1 MDSYDEVITELCC
14 FREASDQPYPAKVA
28 VCWVIVNRSKD
39 PENRWPKTLAEVV
52 LEHAQFASFP
62 TKTPPNPNEAANALR
77 FPTRTDP
84 MGWQAWQDCLNAFD
98 TTQGEGATD
107 PTGGCNSYWDS
118 SITTPNWA
126 VGKPVKKIGRLN
138 FVKL

>member
-84 MGWQAWQDCLNAFD
+84 MGWQAWQDCRTPSIQPKGKEPRIPL
-98 TTQGEGATD
+98 EGVI
-107 PTGGCNSYWDS
+107 PTG
-118 SITTPNWA
+118 IP
-126 VGKPVKKIGRLN
+126 P
-138 FVKL
+138 